1 MNHHLNNNILNNKKK
16 EKIWNILLN
25 NKDKEYINKH
35 KRFFSNFEKTKKK
48 IVPLFIDDEKK
59 VYERN
64 YIKHKYEIFKNE
76 KDKKFTNKK
85 MNNLFFNL
93 FENKYKR
100 NRKNFL
106 SYDDNNNNYY
116 YNFNKTNEIF
126 NNNNL
131 NSEENKKNYLFEN
144 NDNKYEDDSHDE
156 LKILKNLETK
166 YNFFS
171 NKNSLMYLKKRDK
184 LNKLFKNNNN
194 IKYFH
199 FKNKLKDAHLMD
211 LSPENVLNY
220 SHKKNYFTNDNF
232 YKFPKKKNIFNH
244 SQNIFINNN
253 YNKKFM
259 NENKKNLFYYNLNNK
274 SKENEQEK
282 YITKY
287 ILKYSK

>member
-1 MNHHLNNNILNNKKK
+1 
-16 EKIWNILLN
+16 
-25 NKDKEYINKH
+25 
-35 KRFFSNFEKTKKK
+35 
-48 IVPLFIDDEKK
+48 
-59 VYERN
+59 
-64 YIKHKYEIFKNE
+64 
-76 KDKKFTNKK
+76 
-85 MNNLFFNL
+85 
-93 FENKYKR
+93 
-100 NRKNFL
+100 
-106 SYDDNNNNYY
+106 
-116 YNFNKTNEIF
+116 
-126 NNNNL
+126 
-131 NSEENKKNYLFEN
+131 
-144 NDNKYEDDSHDE
+144 
-156 LKILKNLETK
+156 
-166 YNFFS
+166 
-171 NKNSLMYLKKRDK
+171 MYLKKRDK

-259 NENKKNLFYYNLNNK
+259 NENKQNLFYYNLNNK